1 MKFALNGIFM
11 CVLAWS
17 TIEFHGDTLKD
28 TPKNWGRQGEHEHQ
42 LGQCVE
48 KTQSK
53 MTSVVGVCPPRPA
66 GLSPCG

>member
-17 TIEFHGDTLKD
+17 TIEFHGDTLS
-28 TPKNWGRQGEHEHQ
+28 PKNWSLQGEHEHQ

-53 MTSVVGVCPPRPA
+53 MTSVVDVCPPWPA